1 MNLVT
6 RTIQAGDVRIGDR
19 LVQEDRRPLV
29 LFSRTQRS
37 ETTIQLDGAATI
49 KVPARTPIQVQ
60 RRTRL
65 ENLDAPEPGMPRY
78 AEPRRRV

>member
-1 MNLVT
+1 VNLVT

-37 ETTIQLDGAATI
+37 ETTIQLAATI